1 MAYGSGRKNEISRMS
16 VLLCLLVVFIHV
28 SSDPVSRADRESWQ
42 FLAAFLPWR
51 LAAFATQGFI
61 FLSALRLSLSNSK
74 RSFLSYLGRRLR
86 RVLIPYVIWNVI
98 YYIYFMR
105 RGYFGFEPERFG
117 GYLLRGD
124 LVSPFYFVVIIVQFY
139 LLFPLTKAIA
149 RRVPARFGLPVF
161 ALLTYYFNM
170 DMPRLIFTLSG
181 HSFSYNDRLF
191 TTYLFYWMLGT
202 YAGVSYGAFARQ
214 LKKRKGLISVSF
226 VSLAALNGG
235 LAWLQFSGI
244 ARIPL
249 LELIHYLYVIS
260 AILFF
265 YLVMLLRTEKRPGLS
280 ALAAEIDSASYSIY
294 LFHAYVINMVNEQLQ
309 AAGITRIGESW
320 LLRAA
325 AVYVICIAACV
336 VWNRLSRAVTGL
348 LR

>member
-1 MAYGSGRKNEISRMS
+1 MS

-28 SSDPVSRADRESWQ
+28 SADPVTRADRESWQ

-51 LAAFATQGFI
+51 LAAFAAQGFI
-61 FLSALRLSLSNSK
+61 FLSALRLALSNSR

-86 RVLIPYVIWNVI
+86 RVLVPYVIWNVI
-98 YYIYFMR
+98 YYLYFMR

-139 LLFPLTKAIA
+139 VLFPLTKQIA
-149 RRVPARFGLPVF
+149 RRIPAAIGLPVF
-161 ALLTYYFNM
+161 AVLTYYFNV

-181 HSFSYNDRLF
+181 RSFAYNDRLF

-202 YAGVSYGAFARQ
+202 YAGTDYSAFARQ
-214 LKKRKGLISVSF
+214 LKKRRGLICAGF
-226 VSLAALNGG
+226 VSLAALDGG
-235 LAWLQFSGI
+235 LGWLQFAGYL
-244 ARIPL
+244 RTPF
-249 LELIHYLYVIS
+249 LELIHCLYVIS

-265 YLVMLLRTEKRPGLS
+265 YLAMLQRTEKRPKLT
-280 ALAAEIDSASYSIY
+280 ALEREIDSASYSIY
-294 LFHAYVINMVNEQLQ
+294 LFHAFVINVVNEQLA

-320 LLRAA
+320 LLRGA
-325 AVYVICIAACV
+325 AVYAICIAACL
-336 VWNRLSRAVTGL
+336 VWNRISRAVTGL